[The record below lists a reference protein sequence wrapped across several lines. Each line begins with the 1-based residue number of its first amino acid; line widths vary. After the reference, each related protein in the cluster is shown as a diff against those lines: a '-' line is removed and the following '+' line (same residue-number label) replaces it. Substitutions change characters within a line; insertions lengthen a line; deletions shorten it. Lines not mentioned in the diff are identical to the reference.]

1 MCFFF
6 SSRRRHTSCSVV
18 TGVQTCALPILLS
31 FSPELFFSLAD
42 RRINV
47 RPRKGT
53 RPRGTD
59 PDSARRYAREL
70 AESAKDRAEN
80 LIIVD
85 LLRNDLSRISR
96 AGSVKVDEL
105 FRVETYP
112 TLFQMTTGVSAEIDG
127 DPSLSKVIQAMF
139 PCGSITGAH
148 TPIGRA
154 TCRERVCQYG

>member
-47 RPRKGT
+47 RPMKGT

-59 PDSARRYAREL
+59 PASDRRYAREL

-80 LIIVD
+80 LVIVD

-96 AGSVKVDEL
+96 E
-105 FRVETYP
+105 
-112 TLFQMTTGVSAEIDG
+112 
-127 DPSLSKVIQAMF
+127 
-139 PCGSITGAH
+139 
-148 TPIGRA
+148 IGRA
-154 TCRERVCQYG
+154 SCRERVCQDV

>member
-1 MCFFF
+1 MRI
-6 SSRRRHTSCSVV
+6 SDWSPDVCS
-18 TGVQTCALPILLS
+18 
-31 FSPELFFSLAD
+31 AD
-42 RRINV
+42 LINV
-47 RPRKGT
+47 RPMKGT

-59 PDSARRYAREL
+59 PASDRRYAREL

-80 LIIVD
+80 LMIVD

-127 DPSLSKVIQAMF
+127 DPSLSKVIQAM
-139 PCGSITGAH
+139 
-148 TPIGRA
+148 
-154 TCRERVCQYG
+154 

>member
-1 MCFFF
+1 MRISDW
-6 SSRRRHTSCSVV
+6 SSAVCSSD
-18 TGVQTCALPILLS
+18 L
-31 FSPELFFSLAD
+31 SPELFFALAD

-47 RPRKGT
+47 RPMKGT

-59 PDSARRYAREL
+59 PASDRRYAREL

-80 LIIVD
+80 LMIVD

-112 TLFQMTTGVSAEIDG
+112 TLFQMT
-127 DPSLSKVIQAMF
+127 
-139 PCGSITGAH
+139 
-148 TPIGRA
+148 
-154 TCRERVCQYG
+154 

>member
-1 MCFFF
+1 MRISHW
-6 SSRRRHTSCSVV
+6 SSDVCSSD
-18 TGVQTCALPILLS
+18 L
-31 FSPELFFSLAD
+31 
-42 RRINV
+42 
-47 RPRKGT
+47 T

-59 PDSARRYAREL
+59 PASDRRYAREL

-80 LIIVD
+80 LMIVD

-127 DPSLSKVIQAMF
+127 EPSLSKVIQAMF
-139 PCGSITGAH
+139 PCGSITGAPKLSAMEIIH
-148 TPIGRA
+148 EVEHWTRGPYCGSIGEFAIRSD
-154 TCRERVCQYG
+154 ERRVGKECVGTWRTEWAPGM